1 MNHEP
6 SCITNGTS
14 RTPPHRCEWLVHLP
28 TQLARVQ
35 QKGCSSGSYTR
46 VALFTWETNITLSK
60 QASKRAKGLWVH
72 GWKLSAS
79 PRTYGAPPIYVNR
92 AECATAARSICDMV
106 STQRRQIE
114 RLLGKPIKQAT
125 HSVRVY
131 KAWGQFAN
139 IKKDH
144 YSSH

>member
-1 MNHEP
+1 MHYQWYITHTATPVRMIDSFDNSIGEGATKRMLIWIVY
-6 SCITNGTS
+6 SCSIVYLRNRHNS
-14 RTPPHRCEWLVHLP
+14 E
-28 TQLARVQ
+28 
-35 QKGCSSGSYTR
+35 
-46 VALFTWETNITLSK
+46 
-60 QASKRAKGLWVH
+60 QASKREKGLWVH

-79 PRTYGAPPIYVNR
+79 PRTYGAAPIYIDR
-92 AECATAARSICDMV
+92 AECGTAARSICDMI
-106 STQRRQIE
+106 STQRRQTK